1 MKFTLNGRN
10 YELVEQFPNHIVSYC
25 EIGGK
30 WTELTRTFSTWEEVD
45 EWKYKME
52 HPDTTTRSYNSC
64 PDNEYNNL
72 GKYYGD

>member
-10 YELVEQFPNHIVSYC
+10 YELVESYNNHIVSYC

-30 WTELTRTFSTWEEVD
+30 WVELTRTFSNWEEVE

-52 HPDTTTRSYNSC
+52 HPQ
-64 PDNEYNNL
+64 DNTMIGDCSRTEYDNT